1 MLRDRVTVRIT
12 PFAYIVLA
20 LSVIIIPIDWILAWV
35 LAMLIHEMSH
45 IIAVICC
52 GGQVR
57 NICISHQGT
66 QIKADNLTLAQ
77 QIICVLLGPIGGA
90 LLVFLDRWTPKLALC
105 GVIQSAYN
113 MLPLSMLDGGQVIH
127 AFLRLRLSD
136 TSVNHICS
144 RIDWITSAVLC
155 GCCLYFA
162 HVLSWEILV
171 ITACV
176 VAMRRK
182 RSKIPCKRVVK
193 RVQ

>member
-1 MLRDRVTVRIT
+1 MPRDKVTVRIT

-20 LSVIIIPIDWILAWV
+20 LSVIILPIDWIFAWV
-35 LAMLIHEMSH
+35 LAILIHEMSH

-52 GGQVR
+52 GGRVR
-57 NICISHQGT
+57 NICISHQGA
-66 QIKADNLTLAQ
+66 QIKTDNLTPAQ
-77 QIICVLLGPIGGA
+77 QIISILVGPMAGA
-90 LLVFLDRWTPKLALC
+90 LLVFLVRWTPKLALC
-105 GVIQSAYN
+105 GVIQSAFN

-136 TSVNHICS
+136 TSTNHVCAQ
-144 RIDWITSAVLC
+144 IDRITSAVLC

-162 HVLSWEILV
+162 HVLSWEILAV
-171 ITACV
+171 TACV

-182 RSKIPCKRVVK
+182 RSKIPCKRALK